1 MGGSSFD
8 IIAQEILHQKQLM
21 DQMQAENQELRR
33 QLADLRDGRGIFVDI
48 GGRRFALV
56 GEMSN
61 GHSTEQIE
69 TAQTAQL
76 AQVVQTTHEAD
87 EMGTVEEEEFPAA
100 DEQDVV
106 SPFYDYDE
114 EEEGTPTRSLPALD
128 IPAQPERE
136 TPLPTTHF
144 LVENEPA
151 MPSFLEELMIDEFT
165 TAAQNPKAIWSAPEP
180 KAQAPQTP
188 LPLSDE
194 ETKAAL
200 RRELIGSFLLE

>member
-8 IIAQEILHQKQLM
+8 AIAQEILNQKQFM
-21 DQMQAENQELRR
+21 EQMQAENRELRR

-48 GGRRFALV
+48 GGRRFALI

-61 GHSTEQIE
+61 GHAAKQPE
-69 TAQTAQL
+69 AV
-76 AQVVQTTHEAD
+76 QVELEAA
-87 EMGTVEEEEFPAA
+87 EMVALEEEELTTE
-100 DEQDVV
+100 DQQDAV
-106 SPFYDYDE
+106 SPFYDYDNE
-114 EEEGTPTRSLPALD
+114 EDEVPTETLPTTVDMPL
-128 IPAQPERE
+128 QPERE
-136 TPLPTTHF
+136 TPLPAIHF
-144 LVENEPA
+144 LVENESA
-151 MPSFLEELMIDEFT
+151 MPSFLEELMINEFT

-180 KAQAPQTP
+180 KSQSQQTP

>member
-8 IIAQEILHQKQLM
+8 TIAQEILHQKQIM
-21 DQMQAENQELRR
+21 EQMQAENQELRR

-48 GGRRFALV
+48 GGKRFALI
-56 GEMSN
+56 GEMNN
-61 GHSTEQIE
+61 GH
-69 TAQTAQL
+69 AAKPPAAVQTAQI
-76 AQVVQTTHEAD
+76 VQTVQVAQD
-87 EMGTVEEEEFPAA
+87 AVEMGTGEEEERTTEN
-100 DEQDVV
+100 EQDVV

-114 EEEGTPTRSLPALD
+114 DEEGTPTRSLPALD
-128 IPAQPERE
+128 IPVQPERE
-136 TPLPTTHF
+136 TPLPATHF
-144 LVENEPA
+144 LVENEPT

-165 TAAQNPKAIWSAPEP
+165 TAAQNPKAVWSAPEP
-180 KAQAPQTP
+180 KAQSQQTP